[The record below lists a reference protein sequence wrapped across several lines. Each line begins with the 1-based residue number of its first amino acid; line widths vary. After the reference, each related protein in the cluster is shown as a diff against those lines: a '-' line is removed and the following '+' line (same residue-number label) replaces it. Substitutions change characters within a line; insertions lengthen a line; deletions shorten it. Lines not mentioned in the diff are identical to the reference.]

1 MAQPRRIVRGEQFL
15 EAART
20 FFPTG
25 GSVDG
30 RPSFELFETRILR
43 ITERRMSQ
51 TFEDL
56 PEAVEG
62 TGIRFVMTH
71 AVPYFPAM
79 VIYGML
85 LVAGGDEFVE
95 LIDIVLDEDYFDIIE
110 NDPDS

>member
-1 MAQPRRIVRGEQFL
+1 MAQP
-15 EAART
+15 
-20 FFPTG
+20 
-25 GSVDG
+25 
-30 RPSFELFETRILR
+30 
-43 ITERRMSQ
+43 
-51 TFEDL
+51 
-56 PEAVEG
+56 
-62 TGIRFVMTH
+62 RFVMTH